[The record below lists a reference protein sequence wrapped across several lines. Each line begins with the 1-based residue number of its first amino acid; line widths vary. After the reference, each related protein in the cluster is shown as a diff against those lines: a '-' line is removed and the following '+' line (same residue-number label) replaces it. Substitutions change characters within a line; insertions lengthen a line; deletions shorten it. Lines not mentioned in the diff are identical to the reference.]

1 MEKIETSILTL
12 IITSN
17 ALRTRNACVCV
28 CVNRC
33 EFGGEEN
40 EDRVE
45 NHDTQCSPSKL
56 SPGADG
62 WPSS

>member
-1 MEKIETSILTL
+1 M
-12 IITSN
+12 
-17 ALRTRNACVCV
+17 RVCVCV